1 MSMSPPAEPS
11 IFDGRPGRAPL
22 SARMRPRGIEEVQG
36 QQHLLARG
44 RALRESIEAGDT
56 GSILLWGPPGS
67 GKTTLARL
75 LARYAKAEFV
85 EFSAVMEGVPRIREI
100 VADAVRRLARGGART
115 ILFVDEIHRFNRGQ
129 QDALLPHVE
138 SGTLTLVGATTENP
152 SFELTSALLSRLRVF
167 VLEPLEISDLK
178 AVITR
183 AMRDTVNGLGAQE
196 IAMTDDA
203 LALLATECD
212 GDARRALTVLDAAVH
227 LARGAHAESVSA
239 KLAVTVSTIREAL
252 QLRFAHYDKSGEEH
266 FNLMSAYHKSLRGSD
281 AQAALYWLAR
291 MIQGGEDPMY
301 IARRGVRFAVEDI
314 GLADPRALE
323 IAVAA
328 RDAFHFLGSPE
339 GELALAEATIYLA
352 TSPKS
357 NRVYA
362 AWTAATDAARATPS
376 AAVPKHIRN
385 APTALMKELGY
396 SAGYKNADDAP
407 QAYFPQDYLPDA
419 VGGAVF
425 YEPTGFGFEEKITK
439 RLDWWANQKRR
450 TTEEN
455 EK

>member
-1 MSMSPPAEPS
+1 MSTSPPGEPS
-11 IFDGRPGRAPL
+11 IFDESSGRGPL
-22 SARMRPRGIEEVQG
+22 PARMRPRSIEEVEG

-44 RALRESIEAGDT
+44 RALRESIENGET

-75 LARYAKAEFV
+75 LARYAKAEFI
-85 EFSAVMEGVPRIREI
+85 EFSAATDGVPRIREI
-100 VADAVRRLARGGART
+100 VADAERRLVRGART
-115 ILFVDEIHRFNRGQ
+115 ILFVDEIHRFNRSQ
-129 QDALLPHVE
+129 QDALLSHVE

-167 VLEPLEISDLK
+167 VLEPLQVADLK
-178 AVITR
+178 EVITR
-183 AMRDTVNGLGAQE
+183 AMRDTVNGLGEQG

-203 LALLATECD
+203 LALLASASD
-212 GDARRALTVLDAAVH
+212 GDARRALTVLDAAVR
-227 LARGAHAESVSA
+227 LACGAGSGSVSE
-239 KLAVTVSTIREAL
+239 KLAVSVATVREAL
-252 QLRFAHYDKSGEEH
+252 QLRFAHYDKSGENH

-301 IARRGVRFAVEDI
+301 IARRSVRFAAEDI

-323 IAVAA
+323 IAIAA

-339 GELALAEATIYLA
+339 GDLALAEASIYLA

-357 NRVYA
+357 NRVFA

-385 APTALMKELGY
+385 APTALLKELGY
-396 SAGYKNADDAP
+396 GAGYKYAHDVP
-407 QAYFPQDYLPDA
+407 RTYVPQDYLPDE

-439 RLDWWANQKRR
+439 RLEWWANLKRR
-450 TTEEN
+450 MTEEN

>member
-1 MSMSPPAEPS
+1 
-11 IFDGRPGRAPL
+11 
-22 SARMRPRGIEEVQG
+22 MRPRSLEEVQG

-44 RALRESIEAGDT
+44 RALRESIENGET

-75 LARYAKAEFV
+75 LARYAKAEFI
-85 EFSAVMEGVPRIREI
+85 EFSAVTDGVPRIREI
-100 VADAVRRLARGGART
+100 VADAERRLVQGGART

-129 QDALLPHVE
+129 QDALLAHVE
-138 SGTLTLVGATTENP
+138 SGLLTLVGATTQNP

-167 VLEPLEISDLK
+167 VLEPLQVADLK
-178 AVITR
+178 EVITR
-183 AMRDTVNGLGAQE
+183 AMRDSINGLGEQD

-203 LALLATECD
+203 LALLATASD

-227 LARGAHAESVSA
+227 LARGVHAESVSE
-239 KLAVTVSTIREAL
+239 KLAVSVAMIREAL
-252 QLRFAHYDKSGEEH
+252 QLRFARYDKAGEEH

-301 IARRGVRFAVEDI
+301 IARRSVRFAVEDI

-339 GELALAEATIYLA
+339 GDLALAEATIYLA

-362 AWTAATDAARATPS
+362 AWTAATEAARATPS

-385 APTALMKELGY
+385 APTALLKELGY
-396 SAGYKNADDAP
+396 GAGYKYAHDAP
-407 QAYFPQDYLPDA
+407 RAYVPQDYLPDE
-419 VGGAVF
+419 VWGAVF
-425 YEPTGFGFEEKITK
+425 YEPTVFGFEQKVAK
-439 RLDWWANQKRR
+439 RLDWWANLKRR
-450 TTEEN
+450 MTEEN